1 MKIYI
6 LTYNYND
13 EEYFKVGTYDNFR
26 IKTYIDDIFTTANDL
41 YKKAHNNNEILN
53 KDNVIDSFMKGASTD
68 HSRLLNLNVY
78 LNEQYKILENETK
91 FLREQNNKLME
102 LIIELT
108 NNDKNK

>member
-1 MKIYI
+1 
-6 LTYNYND
+6 
-13 EEYFKVGTYDNFR
+13 
-26 IKTYIDDIFTTANDL
+26 
-41 YKKAHNNNEILN
+41 
-53 KDNVIDSFMKGASTD
+53 MKGASTA

>member
-1 MKIYI
+1 MRK
-6 LTYNYND
+6 
-13 EEYFKVGTYDNFR
+13 
-26 IKTYIDDIFTTANDL
+26 FTKEHNDL

-53 KDNVIDSFMKGASTD
+53 KDDVIDSFMKGASTD